1 MIKATDNN
9 PLHEVIMRRKSV
21 RAFLDRDVP
30 HDVVKRIL
38 EVASRAPSGGNIQP
52 WSIDVLTGK
61 SLEQLSASILDAR
74 RTRAEPES
82 EYNYY
87 PEEWFDPFLS
97 RRRKVGWAM
106 YSLIGVEKGDTVG
119 SRAHHDRNFTFFGAP
134 VGMIL
139 SVDRR
144 LGDGALID
152 VGFFL
157 QGIALAAAAVGL
169 GTCMQAAFAPYHQII
184 RDQLGLDPTMKVLC
198 GIALGYEDKDAKIN
212 ALHSER
218 EPVSGFARF
227 HDKVLT

>member
-1 MIKATDNN
+1 MTTTSGNTPIHDVMI
-9 PLHEVIMRRKSV
+9 RRKSV

-30 HDVVKRIL
+30 RDVIERIL
-38 EVASRAPSGGNIQP
+38 EVAARAPSGSNTQP

-61 SLEQLSASILDAR
+61 SLKRLSAHILDAR
-74 RTRAEPES
+74 EAAAEPAS
-82 EYNYY
+82 EYQYY

-97 RRRKVGWAM
+97 RRRKVGWAL
-106 YSLIGVEKGDTVG
+106 YNLIGVEKGDTVG

-157 QGIALAAAAVGL
+157 QGIALAAGAMGL
-169 GTCMQAAFAPYHQII
+169 GTCVQAAFAPYHQII
-184 RDQLGLDPTMKVLC
+184 RDQLGLDPIQKVLC
-198 GIALGYEDKDAKIN
+198 GVALGYEDKDAKIN
-212 ALHSER
+212 ALRTER
-218 EPVSGFARF
+218 EPVSGFSRF
-227 HDKVLT
+227 HD